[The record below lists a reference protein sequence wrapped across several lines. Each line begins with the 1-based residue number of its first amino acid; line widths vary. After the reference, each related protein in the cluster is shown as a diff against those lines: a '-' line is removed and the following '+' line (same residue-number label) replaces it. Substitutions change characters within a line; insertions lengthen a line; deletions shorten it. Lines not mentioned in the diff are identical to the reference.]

1 MKIINNYILVV
12 TSIVLLVL
20 VASCGNRTIIT
31 VEKDIRKINII
42 NHKGYLTKTYYE
54 KYSKNYSG
62 WLKAHCDKKEATPE
76 NLLSYKLN
84 CKISPSSLN
93 LINNSTNSN
102 EIQIASKNLNNN
114 NQQEETQQEETQEE
128 EEQEQEQENTFPIN
142 PPIEECNDPAIC

>member
-1 MKIINNYILVV
+1 M
-12 TSIVLLVL
+12 
-20 VASCGNRTIIT
+20 
-31 VEKDIRKINII
+31 
-42 NHKGYLTKTYYE
+42 
-54 KYSKNYSG
+54 
-62 WLKAHCDKKEATPE
+62 
-76 NLLSYKLN
+76 LSYKLN
-84 CKISPSSLN
+84 SKISPSSLN